1 MTIFVSHHPFAFLL
15 MQRIDP
21 ESSMS
26 GHTVKRVL
34 KVHHKNQV
42 QTIANGDM
50 PTTLLFVGD
59 SPQNLAAIAQH
70 GFPDPKTSP
79 EHDVFEPLLLSS
91 GIAIADSE
99 YCRLHPDDNRSGA
112 GQDTTNAAN
121 SFRSHAVLSWRALL
135 VLTRLGRVAESCIPF
150 EQFIANST
158 SMITDMIQRGFDSV
172 QFAANEKNGNTF
184 YLTLRDPATMAVP
197 SFLIEYEVTSRLPPS

>member
-79 EHDVFEPLLLSS
+79 EHDVLSRK
-91 GIAIADSE
+91 ARA
-99 YCRLHPDDNRSGA
+99 RS
-112 GQDTTNAAN
+112 
-121 SFRSHAVLSWRALL
+121 
-135 VLTRLGRVAESCIPF
+135 
-150 EQFIANST
+150 
-158 SMITDMIQRGFDSV
+158 
-172 QFAANEKNGNTF
+172 
-184 YLTLRDPATMAVP
+184 
-197 SFLIEYEVTSRLPPS
+197 

>member
-1 MTIFVSHHPFAFLL
+1 
-15 MQRIDP
+15 MQRLGP

-34 KVHHKNQV
+34 KVCHKNLV

-50 PTTLLFVGD
+50 PTTLLFLGD

-70 GFPDPKTSP
+70 GFSGPKTLP
-79 EHDVFEPLLLSS
+79 ERDTFEPLLLSS
-91 GIAIADSE
+91 GIGIADSE
-99 YCRLHPDDNRSGA
+99 YRRLHPHDKRSGA
-112 GQDTTNAAN
+112 GQGATNSA
-121 SFRSHAVLSWRALL
+121 SSLRSHAVLSWRALL

-150 EQFIANST
+150 ENFIANST
-158 SMITDMIQRGFDSV
+158 STITDMIERGFDSV

-184 YLTLRDPATMAVP
+184 YITLRDPATMAVP
-197 SFLIEYEVTSRLPPS
+197 SFLIEYEVTSRLAPS